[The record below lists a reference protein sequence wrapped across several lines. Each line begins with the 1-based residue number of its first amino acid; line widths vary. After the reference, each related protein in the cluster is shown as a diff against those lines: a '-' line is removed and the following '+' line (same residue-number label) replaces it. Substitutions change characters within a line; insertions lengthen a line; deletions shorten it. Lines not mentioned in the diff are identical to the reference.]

1 MLTLRNKY
9 TAATLIVAV
18 MFMGLGLS
26 GCCTKRQLDELG
38 AEVRD
43 LKTQNLTTQQ
53 IVARMD
59 STIVAG
65 ADANNKL
72 RNDVSITVSD
82 LQRQMDMLLENYN
95 QLLAQI
101 QQLNLQPV
109 THVIRSSPGAQE
121 PTSATVTQEE
131 PGTQTQAPVEPPR
144 IDCGAAYDESFI
156 LVRQGEY
163 DRAIEN
169 FDNYI
174 AQCPGHESV
183 EFAYYWLGECYYAQ
197 EKYVDAINMFEYL
210 LENYKSSVKASSALY
225 KVGRSQQ
232 ELGKVDQAKATYQRV
247 IDDYPG
253 SLEDSQ
259 ARERLKDL
267 Q

>member
-1 MLTLRNKY
+1 MLTVRKTY
-9 TAATLIVAV
+9 ITATLIVAV
-18 MFMGLGLS
+18 VFIGIGLS

-43 LKTQNLTTQQ
+43 LKNQAVATQRM
-53 IVARMD
+53 VAAMD
-59 STIVAG
+59 STIAQG
-65 ADANNKL
+65 ADSNNKL
-72 RNDVSITVSD
+72 RNDISITIND

-95 QLLAQI
+95 QLLAQVE
-101 QQLNLQPV
+101 QMNRQPV

-121 PTSATVTQEE
+121 PTAVAVT
-131 PGTQTQAPVEPPR
+131 PAGPDTQAPSEAPT
-144 IDCGAAYDESFI
+144 IDCVAAYDESFI

-163 DRAIEN
+163 EQAIEKFN
-169 FDNYI
+169 SYI
-174 AQCPGHESV
+174 AQCPKHESV

-197 EKYVDAINMFEYL
+197 EKYIDAVNMFEYL
-210 LENYKSSVKASSALY
+210 LKNYKSSVKASSALY
-225 KVGRSQQ
+225 KIGRSQQ
-232 ELGKVDQAKATYQRV
+232 ELGKINEAKATYQRV
-247 IDDYPG
+247 IDEYPG